1 MAKVWP
7 MSVAWVVVRSRTS
20 GSSQDNMKATATMGT
35 VTRKTVDSD
44 WA

>member
-1 MAKVWP
+1 

-20 GSSQDNMKATATMGT
+20 GSSQDSRKARATMGT
-35 VTRKTVDSD
+35 VTRKTVESD